1 MKELDASTIREQNI
15 TSLQLM
21 ERAAERAAE
30 AIAMEWPAKGTPVVV
45 FAGPGNNGGDGL
57 AVARLLAGRGYAVKA
72 YLFNTGDH
80 LSNDC
85 AENKKRILETEGVEF
100 TEVTSQFEAPALTE
114 EMLVVD
120 ALFGTGLD
128 RPATGGFATL
138 IKFINAAPA
147 QVVAI
152 DMPSGLMSEDNA
164 QNIPSNIIQAHLTL
178 TFQHLKPAMLIAE
191 NNIYCGRI
199 KVLDIG
205 LSAQKAA
212 ALDTPYFFTE
222 AADVRQMLQE
232 RPAFGHKGTFG
243 HALLVCG
250 RYGMAGAAI
259 LSAKACLKSG
269 VGKVTIHTPK
279 RNNDLLQISVPEAL
293 LSHDA
298 DDAIFTT
305 PNLSDAFS
313 AIALGPAIGTD
324 KRTALA
330 FIQQTGHAAVPL
342 VIDADGIN
350 ILADHRSWIRQ
361 IPKGTVFTPHLG
373 EMSRLGLHST
383 DHFAALEEAKEMA
396 VTHGFFIIL
405 KNRYTAVCTPQGK
418 VYFNPTGNN
427 ALATAGSGDVL
438 TGMLAALLAEGYETA
453 AACRLAVFLH
463 GLAGDLA
470 ATDLGQESV
479 TASDLIDYLPKAFRA
494 LHGGE
499 ALPQFGP
506 IEF

>member
-21 ERAAERAAE
+21 ERAAEHAAE

-57 AVARLLAGRGYAVKA
+57 AIARLLAGKGYAVKA
-72 YLFNTGDH
+72 YLFNTGDR

-114 EMLVVD
+114 DMLVVD

-191 NNIYCGRI
+191 NNAYCGRI

-222 AADVRQMLQE
+222 AADVRQMLLE

-499 ALPQFGP
+499 TLPQFGP